1 MNSAMHMQSCSMS
14 DWVMP
19 DVVSR
24 QPATGNYSGASLTV
38 DSSVLFKPRNCF
50 LFSAVLYLLYV
61 VKEMGD
67 IAIG

>member
-1 MNSAMHMQSCSMS
+1 
-14 DWVMP
+14 MP

-50 LFSAVLYLLYV
+50 LFSAVLYLLYI